1 MTLTPAD
8 VHNVAFSRSRLGKRG
23 YCEQEV
29 DLFIDL
35 VEQEL
40 TRHIEED
47 AELRNRNAELRNRD
61 GGLHKRE
68 VELAERETELAQQQM
83 ALRQY
88 ESRVRQQDGQLRAL
102 EGEYAERDA
111 MFAQRENE
119 LRHREAQLAQHAA
132 ELNRQESELIQ
143 WENEL
148 RQQEAELAQQ
158 ESAVELRR
166 GQEQQEPVAVGVGA
180 EAATPQVSQVLR
192 PYRPATTSQFRASVT
207 QASAVNGV
215 PHREEVRTVAAV
227 HGRHDMERMAVRAV
241 TDILGN
247 TITETVHERL
257 RRSDIEDTGASDG
270 EPSNDLEQLKEKNA
284 ELNRSNELLKA
295 AAALLAAALEKP

>member
-1 MTLTPAD
+1 MMLTPAD

-68 VELAERETELAQQQM
+68 MEVAERETELAQQQI

-88 ESRVRQQDGQLRAL
+88 ESRVRQQEGQLRQL
-102 EGEYAERDA
+102 EAEYAQRDA
-111 MFAQRENE
+111 VLVQKETE
-119 LRHREAQLAQHAA
+119 LRHREAQVAQQVANLGQQEG
-132 ELNRQESELIQ
+132 ELVQ

-158 ESAVELRR
+158 EAEVERR
-166 GQEQQEPVAVGVGA
+166 QRQEQPEPVAACVGA
-180 EAATPQVSQVLR
+180 EATAHQVLR
-192 PYRPATTSQFRASVT
+192 PLRPATQFRGTVA
-207 QASAVNGV
+207 QAAAVNGV
-215 PHREEVRTVAAV
+215 GHREEVRTVAAAV

-241 TDILGN
+241 TDVLGN

-257 RRSDIEDTGASDG
+257 RRSDIDQNGDS
-270 EPSNDLEQLKEKNA
+270 EPSTELDQLKERNA

-295 AAALLAAALEKP
+295 AAALLAAALEKD

>member
-8 VHNVAFSRSRLGKRG
+8 VHNVAFSRSRIGKRG

-68 VELAERETELAQQQM
+68 MEVAERETELAQQQI

-88 ESRVRQQDGQLRAL
+88 ESRVRQQEGQLRQL
-102 EGEYAERDA
+102 EGEYAQRDA
-111 MFAQRENE
+111 VLSQKETE
-119 LRHREAQLAQHAA
+119 LSHREAQLAQEVSHLGQQEA
-132 ELNRQESELIQ
+132 ELVQ

-148 RQQEAELAQQ
+148 RQQEAEVAQQ
-158 ESAVELRR
+158 EAEVDLRQR
-166 GQEQQEPVAVGVGA
+166 QDQEEPVAACVGA
-180 EAATPQVSQVLR
+180 ETTAHQVLG
-192 PYRPATTSQFRASVT
+192 PYRPATQFRGAVA
-207 QASAVNGV
+207 QAAAVNGV
-215 PHREEVRTVAAV
+215 GHHEEVRTVAAM

-241 TDILGN
+241 TDVLGN

-257 RRSDIEDTGASDG
+257 RRSDINTTANGDG
-270 EPSNDLEQLKEKNA
+270 EPSTEIEQLKEKNT

-295 AAALLAAALEKP
+295 AAALLAAALERD

>member
-68 VELAERETELAQQQM
+68 MEVAERETELAQQQI

-88 ESRVRQQDGQLRAL
+88 ESRVRQQEGQLRQL
-102 EGEYAERDA
+102 EAEYAQRDA
-111 MFAQRENE
+111 VLSQKETE
-119 LRHREAQLAQHAA
+119 LRHREAQLAQQTAQLA
-132 ELNRQESELIQ
+132 QQESELVQ
-143 WENEL
+143 WDNEL
-148 RQQEAELAQQ
+148 RRQEAELAQR
-158 ESAVELRR
+158 EAEVELR
-166 GQEQQEPVAVGVGA
+166 QQQDQQEPVAACVGA
-180 EAATPQVSQVLR
+180 EAAAPQVLR
-192 PYRPATTSQFRASVT
+192 PYRAAPQFRGVA
-207 QASAVNGV
+207 QAAAVNGV
-215 PHREEVRTVAAV
+215 GHREEVRTVSAM

-241 TDILGN
+241 TDVLGN

-257 RRSDIEDTGASDG
+257 RRSDVDHAATADG
-270 EPSNDLEQLKEKNA
+270 EPSSELEQLKEKNA

-295 AAALLAAALEKP
+295 AAALLAAALEKD